1 MNPTLVVVT
10 TLCILTVALSPK
22 VDACSGFM
30 CGPFACCTGDQ
41 NCCCIAHPSSEV
53 TFYFCSVGK
62 SWGDCSCT
70 KLEAEVEEEEAW
82 LEFVGDR
89 YQQVASEITT
99 AMEYHENPFAQ
110 ECLAKFHAVTPNSK
124 VRYNN

>member
-1 MNPTLVVVT
+1 M
-10 TLCILTVALSPK
+10 
-22 VDACSGFM
+22 
-30 CGPFACCTGDQ
+30 
-41 NCCCIAHPSSEV
+41 AHPSSEV
-53 TFYFCSVGK
+53 TFYFCSEGK
-62 SWGDCSCT
+62 SWGDCVCN

-124 VRYNN
+124 VRYNP